1 MYTCPKCNNPVVFG
15 AGYCNVCGTPLIW
28 DHAQPPINQQQENP
42 KVIRCLN
49 CHEKSLWFNS
59 SIQMYECLNLQCK
72 RKFTIKEVKN
82 NRATKSFKR
91 PQNFHKSYRK
101 TSKVRI
107 DMKSTGNMLKKFL
120 LLAFIVLITL
130 LIIVAVCMFV
140 SNTLQIPALI
150 AILILGLFFL
160 VIGLNSFTRYR
171 LTFTRFF
178 LVSLFSFIFVFLAS
192 AYLDIRTIDDVKNNI
207 SGAFSIKQGQFRE
220 NIDLIVKRTDLKT
233 VQMNDI
239 DNQVTSTQT
248 NPTSPN
254 TSQTIS
260 SIIKEK
266 SNEKKVIIRGGILIG
281 ADGHHITLKN
291 NPNAVNTSFTELKS
305 FLQKDTT
312 DQIPYDYGKFVCA
325 DFAERLHN
333 NAELA
338 GIKAGFVSINLGP
351 CSYYPT
357 GGGHA
362 LNMFQTTDKGLV
374 YIDCTGFQPGIN
386 ADKIVDL
393 TVGKD
398 YIPRSIFPQPGWSSN
413 WDNMGKVE
421 NIDAT
426 EW

>member
-1 MYTCPKCNNPVVFG
+1 
-15 AGYCNVCGTPLIW
+15 
-28 DHAQPPINQQQENP
+28 
-42 KVIRCLN
+42 
-49 CHEKSLWFNS
+49 
-59 SIQMYECLNLQCK
+59 
-72 RKFTIKEVKN
+72 
-82 NRATKSFKR
+82 
-91 PQNFHKSYRK
+91 
-101 TSKVRI
+101 
-107 DMKSTGNMLKKFL
+107 MKSTGNMLKKFL

-171 LTFTRFF
+171 LTFARFF

-266 SNEKKVIIRGGILIG
+266 SNEKSLSGMEWKKIKRRYPLMFWPQLLMEDIVKVLDKRQKMKIK
-281 ADGHHITLKN
+281 H
-291 NPNAVNTSFTELKS
+291 AV
-305 FLQKDTT
+305 
-312 DQIPYDYGKFVCA
+312 
-325 DFAERLHN
+325 ERLNHKSK
-333 NAELA
+333 LYKQ
-338 GIKAGFVSINLGP
+338 ITH
-351 CSYYPT
+351 Y
-357 GGGHA
+357 
-362 LNMFQTTDKGLV
+362 
-374 YIDCTGFQPGIN
+374 
-386 ADKIVDL
+386 L
-393 TVGKD
+393 T
-398 YIPRSIFPQPGWSSN
+398 
-413 WDNMGKVE
+413 
-421 NIDAT
+421 
-426 EW
+426 